1 MRTVSSRVR
10 GPLASV
16 LAGAALLLS
25 ACSSSGSLGEAN
37 GANVVRVA
45 VEGPMSGP
53 QASTGID
60 MWRGANLLASKIN
73 ASGGVLGRRVRLVQ
87 VDDKADPQTAAA
99 TARRA
104 IARHVVAVIGPYNS
118 AVGLINLPVYLHAGV
133 IVVRLTSNHMTNGM
147 GITLQPMDYQVA
159 PFEAAAVE
167 KMPANKQ
174 VAVVYDTSAYTSG
187 VATQMRMLLT
197 SAGVPVVAF
206 EPITSDQTQFS
217 DVLATVKAARPTLVY
232 YVAYDPQAEDLVR
245 QAADLGVP
253 GTCLVDGL
261 AAQGPTFLATVP
273 PALARKCVFSGVPTA
288 AQFPNA
294 TSYISGYK
302 AAYQEDPG
310 TWGAFAYDSLGVL
323 VRQVTLLR
331 SWAPLKL
338 NPALLHV
345 SRYQGVTGS
354 TTIDPV
360 TGNRVNPPLV
370 MQIVDSAGHYVVAP
384 EWAQHGALPA
394 LPPL

>member
-1 MRTVSSRVR
+1 MLAVSSRVR

-25 ACSSSGSLGEAN
+25 ACSSSGSSGGAT
-37 GANVVRVA
+37 GANLVRVA

-53 QASTGID
+53 QASTGTD
-60 MWRGANLLASKIN
+60 MWRGAELLATKIN
-73 ASGGVLGRRVRLVQ
+73 ASDGVLGRRVQLVQ

-104 IARHVVAVIGPYNS
+104 IAWHVAAVIGPYNS

-167 KMPANKQ
+167 KMSVNKQ

-187 VATQMRMLLT
+187 VADQMRMLL
-197 SAGVPVVAF
+197 SAAGVPVVAF
-206 EPITSDQTQFS
+206 EPIASDQTQFG
-217 DVLATVKAARPTLVY
+217 DVLAKVKAAQPTLVY

-253 GTCLVDGL
+253 GKCLVDGL
-261 AAQGPTFLATVP
+261 AAQGPTFLSTVP
-273 PALARKCVFSGVPTA
+273 LSLARKCVFSGVPTA
-288 AQFPNA
+288 GQFPNA
-294 TSYISGYK
+294 TSYISAYH
-302 AAYQEDPG
+302 AAYRKDPG

-323 VRQVTLLR
+323 VQQAR
-331 SWAPLKL
+331 SVRTWAPSKL
-338 NPALLHV
+338 NRALLHV
-345 SRYQGVTGS
+345 RRYQGVTGS

-370 MQIVDSAGHYVVAP
+370 IQIIDSTGHYVVAP
-384 EWAQHGALPA
+384 DWAQNGALPV